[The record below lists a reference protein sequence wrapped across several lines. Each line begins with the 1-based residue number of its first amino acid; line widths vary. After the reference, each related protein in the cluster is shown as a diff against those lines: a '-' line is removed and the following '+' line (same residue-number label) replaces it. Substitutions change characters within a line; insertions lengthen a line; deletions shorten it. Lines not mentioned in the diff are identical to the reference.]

1 MAAAFLLAPPGGGDC
16 ENLLLAWQS
25 GLIAGLRP
33 FLAGHTCVRW
43 APQRH
48 AFRVAIAICTLR
60 STRSRRCGRARL
72 RSSRRRRERL
82 PRIVGRPNIRGGRRH
97 AAGWPR
103 QALAGWIDID
113 IVALR
118 VRVDWSRC
126 PDARYGGRSRT
137 GGECATSATATG
149 SSASSSARAAPSPAN
164 LGRGDACRY
173 YERVSCC
180 RDHAPHIRL
189 RLRNELPCRGTQR

>member
-1 MAAAFLLAPPGGGDC
+1 MAAAFSLAPPGGGDC

-33 FLAGHTCVRW
+33 FLAGHACVRW

-48 AFRVAIAICTLR
+48 AFRVAIAIGTLR
-60 STRSRRCGRARL
+60 STRSRRCGRAGL
-72 RSSRRRRERL
+72 CSPRRRRERL
-82 PRIVGRPNIRGGRRH
+82 PRIVGRPNIRRGRGY
-97 AAGWPR
+97 AGSWPR

-126 PDARYGGRSRT
+126 PDARCSGRSCT

-149 SSASSSARAAPSPAN
+149 SRPGPPAECS
-164 LGRGDACRY
+164 LRQPGRGR
-173 YERVSCC
+173 
-180 RDHAPHIRL
+180 RL
-189 RLRNELPCRGTQR
+189 SIL